1 MNKST
6 ATSRPFLTAIVSL
19 LLGFFIATLL
29 NTGTTNEHPSKL
41 DLSDEKLQSLEIKLS
56 DIDDSLKQLI
66 EQNKSD
72 NLIVKLDSPDE
83 ETITSENFKNILKEI
98 IHEELN
104 ADKQQNIADNE
115 DTTRAW
121 ELISQAQSTEITVD
135 FFQSKEINA
144 LPAKQ
149 KEMVISEI
157 IGMMNRGE
165 IDADKFF
172 NVK

>member
-1 MNKST
+1 MKD
-6 ATSRPFLTAIVSL
+6 IVIKPRY
-19 LLGFFIATLL
+19 FFIIVACLSMGLYIAILL
-29 NTGTTNEHPSKL
+29 NPTPTIEFSPKL
-41 DLSDEKLQSLEIKLS
+41 NQLDTQFQSLEQKLS
-56 DIDDSLKQLI
+56 NIDDTLKQLI

-72 NLIVKLDSPDE
+72 NLVVKLDSPDE
-83 ETITSENFKNILKEI
+83 ENITTANLKDILKEI

-104 ADKQQNIADNE
+104 ADAQQNIADNK
-115 DTTRAW
+115 DTSRAW

-144 LPAKQ
+144 LPLKQ
-149 KEMVISEI
+149 KEMVISKI

-172 NVK
+172 GNK